1 MKISKQLS
9 KICIVLLTF
18 YFLTQVSFAAE
29 PVDIWKIK
37 KTDISNET
45 DVENNETTNTEII
58 QGVKIEQQNEKVIIN
73 QELDATDVKLAG
85 LYDPAE
91 NGLNID
97 MWSNSNGAE
106 ITSSLEKINSKKLSN
121 FSKKILDVALLT
133 NSYLPTNNISAEEF
147 LNYKFEYLI
156 KKKDFD
162 LIKKF
167 LIKNPSLKNSDKL
180 VRFYADFHL
189 SNSQLDKSCEIF
201 EYINLV
207 YDDYLTNFKIYCLLN
222 QNKKE
227 EAQLLFDLKSEM
239 ESIDDFFVKKFN
251 VLMSYEKKDDVLS
264 DENILYL
271 HLSHKTIENFIYE
284 PKIDTP
290 RFIWKYLSTSNLLK
304 EADLIDIED
313 DEQVKLIEKA
323 TSEEVYDEKELLN
336 LYKKFEFN
344 INQLINVNKIYKLL
358 PDFEARALLYQRL
371 LLTVD
376 TEQKLILSSKLKKLF
391 DDSNLSKA
399 FDEEL
404 SNTLKKID
412 EEEIPSNFTTF
423 YKENKE
429 PEKVKESKIKFNNK
443 ILHQSKLLN
452 YFLNK
457 TSLLKVEKETND
469 LLKKVKRNKK
479 YSFSSKDIMMVESLK
494 SDGVKI
500 LKKYDDL
507 YEYKSKISTEINSF
521 IVNGETGLVLLK
533 LVEIIGKD
541 EVENLDIESISFVVG
556 VMNELKIISL
566 RNEVLLKV
574 LPLKV

>member
-97 MWSNSNGAE
+97 MWSNSSGAE
-106 ITSSLEKINSKKLSN
+106 ITSLLEKINSKKLSN

-479 YSFSSKDIMMVESLK
+479 YSFSSKDIMMIESLK

-500 LKKYDDL
+500 LKKYDGL

-556 VMNELKIISL
+556 IMNELKIISL

>member
-97 MWSNSNGAE
+97 MWSNSSGAE
-106 ITSSLEKINSKKLSN
+106 ITSLLEKINSKKLSN

-479 YSFSSKDIMMVESLK
+479 YSFSSKDIMMIESLK

-500 LKKYDDL
+500 LKKYDGL
-507 YEYKSKISTEINSF
+507 YEYKSNISTEINSF

-556 VMNELKIISL
+556 IMNELKIISL